1 MAPPETSIR
10 FRRQTTEQGDIG
22 RLLQNN
28 SYLAGLKTFAF
39 QSAEAQVGHTTFG
52 HWKRADGAFGENAT
66 HTVTIKDIN
75 GRTVA
80 GIIRRRTTRQLFG
93 NDFYDYTLTFEYPP
107 YEPMG
112 SLCLAVVVAEY
123 FHRRTDDGG
132 GLRAIPGV

>member
-1 MAPPETSIR
+1 
-10 FRRQTTEQGDIG
+10 
-22 RLLQNN
+22 
-28 SYLAGLKTFAF
+28 LATLDA
-39 QSAEAQVGHTTFG
+39 S
-52 HWKRADGAFGENAT
+52 

-80 GIIRRRTTRQLFG
+80 GIIQRQTTRQLFG
-93 NDFYDYTLTFEYPP
+93 NDFYEYTLTFEFPP

-112 SLCLAVVVAEY
+112 SLCLAVAIAEN